1 MKHYDFKTIEK
12 KWQHYWTKHQTF
24 RTQETQEQPKFYV
37 LDMFPYPSGAG
48 LHVGHPLGYIASDIV
63 ARYKRSQGYNVL
75 HPMGFDAFGLPAEQY
90 ALQTGQH
97 PAVTTTQNIQHYK
110 EQLQRL
116 GFSFDWTRSVCTSDP
131 AYYRW
136 TQWIFL
142 QLFHSWYD
150 THLQKSRPIQDLV
163 ACLEKTGNRDI
174 QAACDANT
182 PTITAETWRQMSETE
197 QQALLLKYRLAFL
210 EETTVNWCP
219 ELGTVLA
226 NEEVKEGLSERG
238 GHPVVR
244 QKMRQWSLRITA
256 YATRLLEDLLELDWP
271 TSVKEMQR
279 HWIGISQ
286 GATIAFQT
294 TTPEG
299 TTHTLHVFTSRP
311 DTLFGVTFLA
321 LAPEHPSVQSLT
333 VAQQQATVNHYVEQA
348 KNQSERDRLASIK
361 RTTGVFTG
369 AYAKHPFT
377 GQSLPIWVAD
387 YVVAGYG
394 TGAVMGVPAHDSRD
408 HAFAQYFNLPIVQV
422 IAGGDVTKA
431 AYEEKMGRLINAHF
445 LNGLTVQEATEKVL
459 AKLAESQVGKPTT
472 TFRLRNA
479 IFSRQRYW
487 GEPFPIYYKDGMPY
501 PLSEDV
507 LPLKLPL
514 IKAYQPTSTGQPPL
528 GHADHWHT
536 AAGDPLE
543 LSTMP
548 GWAGSSW
555 YFLRYMDPHNKE
567 IFVSPTAQVYWH
579 AVDLYIGGAEHAT
592 GHLLYARFWTKF
604 LYDLGY
610 INAKEPFRKLI
621 NQGMIQGQSKLV
633 YRVKGT
639 RQFVSYHLRDQYDT
653 VPMHVAIDLAKDQVL
668 DIEAFKKWRPELQD
682 ATFILEDGQCICGTE
697 IEKMSKSKHNVI
709 NPDTIIA
716 QYGADTLRLYT
727 LFLGPLEQ
735 SKPWNVH
742 GIDGVFRF
750 LIKLWKLFHNPTG
763 QVAITDAP
771 PPAKALKI
779 LHTTIKKVQEA
790 IERYTFNTAI
800 SAFMICVNELTV
812 LLCSHRRVLQDLVV
826 LLAPFA
832 PHMAEELWQRLGHT
846 TSVTYAPFPQ
856 WEAAHVQEA
865 SFGYPIT
872 VNGKVRTKL
881 VFALDTPHEEIEK
894 QVLAHAII
902 QKWTGGKSPKKIII
916 VPQRIVNVVV

>member
-1 MKHYDFKTIEK
+1 MEHYDFKTIEK
-12 KWQHYWTKHQTF
+12 KWQHYWAKHQDF
-24 RTQETQEQPKFYV
+24 HTQETQDQPKFYV

-63 ARYKRSQGYNVL
+63 ARYKRSHGYNVL

-97 PAVTTTQNIQHYK
+97 PAVTTAQNIQHYK

-116 GFSFDWTRSVCTSDP
+116 GLSFDWSRSVCTSDP
-131 AYYRW
+131 DYYRW

-150 THLQKSRPIQDLV
+150 HQLQKARPIQDLI
-163 ACLEKTGNRDI
+163 ACLEKVGNKGI
-174 QAACDANT
+174 KAACDADT
-182 PTITAETWRQMSETE
+182 PNVTAEAWRQMTE
-197 QQALLLKYRLAFL
+197 KKRQALLLKYRLAFL
-210 EETTVNWCP
+210 EETMVNWCP

-238 GHPVVR
+238 NHPVVR
-244 QKMRQWSLRITA
+244 QKMKQWSLRITA
-256 YATRLLEDLLELDWP
+256 YATRLLEDLVELDWP
-271 TSVKEMQR
+271 ASVKEMQR
-279 HWIGISQ
+279 HWIGKSQ

-294 TTPEG
+294 TAPED

-321 LAPEHPSVQSLT
+321 LAPEHPLTQLLT
-333 VAQQQATVNHYVEQA
+333 VAQQQATVSSYVAQA
-348 KNQSERDRLASIK
+348 KNRSERDRLANIECA
-361 RTTGVFTG
+361 TGVFTG
-369 AYAKHPFT
+369 AYAKHPYT
-377 GQSLPIWVAD
+377 GQPLPIWVAD
-387 YVVAGYG
+387 YVVPGYG

-408 HAFAQYFNLPIVQV
+408 HAFAQHFDLPIVQV

-431 AYEEKMGRLINAHF
+431 AYAAKVGRLINADF

-459 AKLAESQVGKPTT
+459 AKLTESQVGKPTT

-501 PLSEDV
+501 PLSEEV
-507 LPLKLPL
+507 LPLKLPPV
-514 IKAYQPTSTGQPPL
+514 KAYQPTPTGQPPL

-536 AAGDPLE
+536 TAGDPLE
-543 LSTMP
+543 LNTMP

-555 YFLRYMDPHNKE
+555 YFLRYMDPHNKAA
-567 IFVSPTAQVYWH
+567 FVSPAAQAYWQ

-610 INAKEPFRKLI
+610 INAKEPFQKLI

-633 YRVKGT
+633 YRIKGT
-639 RQFVSYHLRDQYDT
+639 QQFVSYHLRNQYDT
-653 VPMHVAIDLAKDQVL
+653 VPMHVAIDLVKKEVL
-668 DIEAFKKWRPELQD
+668 DIEAFKKWRPELQE
-682 ATFILEDGQCICGTE
+682 ATFILEDGQYICGSE
-697 IEKMSKSKHNVI
+697 IEKMSKSKHNVV
-709 NPDTIIA
+709 NPDTLIA

-735 SKPWNVH
+735 SKPWDTR

-750 LIKLWKLFHNPTG
+750 LTKLWKLFHNPTG
-763 QVAITDAP
+763 RVAITNTP
-771 PPAKALKI
+771 SPAKALKI
-779 LHTTIKKVQEA
+779 LHKTIKKVQKA
-790 IERYTFNTAI
+790 IERYAFNTAI
-800 SAFMICVNELTV
+800 SAFMICVNELTA
-812 LLCSHRRVLQDLVV
+812 LSCNHREVLQDLVV

-832 PHMAEELWQRLGHT
+832 PHMAEELWQLLGHS
-846 TSVTYAPFPQ
+846 TSVVHAPWPS
-856 WEAAHVQEA
+856 WKAAYIQEDVVE
-865 SFGYPIT
+865 YPIT
-872 VNGKVRTKL
+872 VNGKVRTRL
-881 VFALDTPHEEIEK
+881 VFGLDTAHQEIEK
-894 QVLAHAII
+894 KVLAHPDI
-902 QKWTGGKSPKKIII
+902 QKWTQGKPPQKIII
-916 VPQRIVNVVV
+916 VPQRIVNVVI

>member
-1 MKHYDFKTIEK
+1 MEYYDFKTIEK
-12 KWQHYWTKHQTF
+12 KWQHYWAKHQTF
-24 RTQETQEQPKFYV
+24 RTQETQKQPKFYV

-63 ARYKRSQGYNVL
+63 ARYKRCQGYNVL

-97 PAVTTTQNIQHYK
+97 PAVTTAQNIQHYK

-116 GFSFDWTRSVCTSDP
+116 GLSFDWHRTVCTSDP
-131 AYYRW
+131 SYYRW

-150 THLQKSRPIQDLV
+150 THLQKSRPIKDLV
-163 ACLEKTGNRDI
+163 ACLEKVGNRDI
-174 QAACDANT
+174 KAACDADT
-182 PTITAETWRQMSETE
+182 PNVTAEAWQQMTEKE

-210 EETTVNWCP
+210 EEAMVNWCP

-238 GHPVVR
+238 NHPVIR
-244 QKMRQWSLRITA
+244 QNMQQWSLRITA
-256 YATRLLEDLLELDWP
+256 YATRLLEDLLALDWP

-279 HWIGISQ
+279 HWIGMSQ
-286 GATIAFQT
+286 GATISFQAT
-294 TTPEG
+294 ASKDTI
-299 TTHTLHVFTSRP
+299 HTLHAFTSRP

-321 LAPEHPSVQSLT
+321 LAPEHPLAQSLT
-333 VAQQQATVNHYVEQA
+333 VAQQLVAVNDYIAQA
-348 KNQSERDRLASIK
+348 KNRSERDRLVAINCA
-361 RTTGVFTG
+361 TGVFTG

-377 GQSLPIWVAD
+377 GQPLPIWVAD

-408 HAFAQYFNLPIVQV
+408 YAFAQHFDLPIIQV
-422 IAGGDVTKA
+422 IVGGDVTKA
-431 AYEEKMGRLINAHF
+431 AYEAKVGKLINADF

-459 AKLAESQVGKPTT
+459 AKLAENQAGKPTT

-507 LPLKLPL
+507 LPLKLPPV
-514 IKAYQPTSTGQPPL
+514 KAYQPTSTGQPPL
-528 GHADHWHT
+528 GHAEQWHT

-543 LSTMP
+543 LNTMP

-555 YFLRYMDPHNKE
+555 YFLRYMDPHNEKD
-567 IFVSPTAQVYWH
+567 FVSPTEQVYWH

-610 INAKEPFRKLI
+610 IDAKEPFRKLI
-621 NQGMIQGQSKLV
+621 NQGMIQGQSKLA

-639 RQFVSYHLRDQYDT
+639 QQFVSFHLRQQYDT
-653 VPMHVAIDLAKDQVL
+653 VPMHVAIDLVENQVL
-668 DIEAFKKWRPELQD
+668 DIEAFKKWRPELQE
-682 ATFILEDGQCICGTE
+682 ATFILEDGQYICGSE
-697 IEKMSKSKHNVI
+697 IEKMSKSKHNVV
-709 NPDTIIA
+709 NPDTLIA

-735 SKPWNVH
+735 SKPWNTH
-742 GIDGVFRF
+742 GIDGVSRF

-763 QVAITDAP
+763 QVAITDTA

-779 LHTTIKKVQEA
+779 LHKTIKKAQEA
-790 IERYTFNTAI
+790 IERYTFNTAV

-812 LLCSHRRVLQDLVV
+812 LSCNHRSVLQDLIV
-826 LLAPFA
+826 LLAPFS
-832 PHMAEELWQRLGHT
+832 PHMAEELWQHLGHS
-846 TSVTYAPFPQ
+846 TSVVHAPWPR
-856 WEAAHVQEA
+856 WEAAYIQEDV
-865 SFGYPIT
+865 FEYPIT
-872 VNGKVRTKL
+872 VNGKIRTKL
-881 VFALDTPHEEIEK
+881 AFALDTPCGEIEK
-894 QVLAHAII
+894 KVLTNPII
-902 QKWTGGKSPKKIII
+902 QKWIQGKPPKKIII

>member
-1 MKHYDFKTIEK
+1 MLVK
-12 KWQHYWTKHQTF
+12 
-24 RTQETQEQPKFYV
+24 
-37 LDMFPYPSGAG
+37 
-48 LHVGHPLGYIASDIV
+48 
-63 ARYKRSQGYNVL
+63 
-75 HPMGFDAFGLPAEQY
+75 FGL
-90 ALQTGQH
+90 
-97 PAVTTTQNIQHYK
+97 
-110 EQLQRL
+110 
-116 GFSFDWTRSVCTSDP
+116 
-131 AYYRW
+131 
-136 TQWIFL
+136 
-142 QLFHSWYD
+142 
-150 THLQKSRPIQDLV
+150 
-163 ACLEKTGNRDI
+163 
-174 QAACDANT
+174 
-182 PTITAETWRQMSETE
+182 
-197 QQALLLKYRLAFL
+197 
-210 EETTVNWCP
+210 
-219 ELGTVLA
+219 
-226 NEEVKEGLSERG
+226 
-238 GHPVVR
+238 
-244 QKMRQWSLRITA
+244 QKMQQWSLRITA
-256 YATRLLEDLLELDWP
+256 YAPRLLEDLLELDWP

-279 HWIGISQ
+279 HWIGMSQ

-294 TTPEG
+294 TTSED

-333 VAQQQATVNHYVEQA
+333 VAQQQATVKRYVDQA
-348 KNQSERDRLASIK
+348 KNRSERDRLASIK

-377 GQSLPIWVAD
+377 GQSLPIWVTD

-408 HAFAQYFNLPIVQV
+408 HAFAQHFNLPIVQV
-422 IAGGDVTKA
+422 IAGGDVKKA
-431 AYEEKMGRLINAHF
+431 AYEEKTGRLINAHF

-536 AAGDPLE
+536 TAGDPLE

-567 IFVSPTAQVYWH
+567 AFVSPTAQVYWH

-653 VPMHVAIDLAKDQVL
+653 VPMHVAIDLAKNQVL
-668 DIEAFKKWRPELQD
+668 DTEAFKKWRPELQD
-682 ATFILEDGQCICGTE
+682 ATFILEDGQYICGTE

-735 SKPWNVH
+735 SKPWNIH

-750 LIKLWKLFHNPTG
+750 LIKLWKLFHNPTE
-763 QVAITDAP
+763 QVAITDALP
-771 PPAKALKI
+771 PTKALKI

-790 IERYTFNTAI
+790 IDRYTFNTAI
-800 SAFMICVNELTV
+800 STFMICVNELTV
-812 LLCSHRRVLQDLVV
+812 LSCNHRGVLQDLVV

-846 TSVTYAPFPQ
+846 TSVTHAPWPR

-865 SFGYPIT
+865 SFEYPIT

-881 VFALDTPHEEIEK
+881 VFTLDTPHEEIEK
-894 QVLAHAII
+894 QVLAHPYI
-902 QKWTGGKSPKKIII
+902 QKWTGGNPPKKIII
-916 VPQRIVNVVV
+916 VPHRIVNVVV

>member
-1 MKHYDFKTIEK
+1 MEHYDFKTIEK
-12 KWQHYWTKHQTF
+12 KWQRYWDNHQTF
-24 RTQETQEQPKFYV
+24 RTQETQERPKFYV

-97 PAVTTTQNIQHYK
+97 PAVTTAQNIQHYK

-116 GFSFDWTRSVCTSDP
+116 GLSFDWNRSVCTSDP

-163 ACLEKTGNRDI
+163 AYLEKTGNKDI

-182 PTITAETWRQMSETE
+182 PNVTAEAWRKMTEKE
-197 QQALLLKYRLAFL
+197 QQTLLLKYRLAFL
-210 EETTVNWCP
+210 EETMVNWCP

-226 NEEVKEGLSERG
+226 NEEVKDGLSERG
-238 GHPVVR
+238 NHPVVR
-244 QKMRQWSLRITA
+244 QKMQQWSLRITA
-256 YATRLLEDLLELDWP
+256 YATRLLEDLSELDWP
-271 TSVKEMQR
+271 ASVKEMQR
-279 HWIGISQ
+279 HWIGMSQ

-294 TTPEG
+294 TTPED
-299 TTHTLHVFTSRP
+299 TAHTLHVFTSRP

-321 LAPEHPSVQSLT
+321 LAPEHPGVQPLT
-333 VAQQQATVNHYVEQA
+333 VAQQQATVERYVDQA
-348 KNQSERDRLASIK
+348 KNRSERDRLADVK
-361 RTTGVFTG
+361 RITGVFTG

-377 GQSLPIWVAD
+377 GQLLPIWVTD

-408 HAFAQYFNLPIVQV
+408 YAFAQCFNLPIVQV
-422 IAGGDVTKA
+422 IAGGDVAKA
-431 AYEEKMGRLINAHF
+431 AYEEKIGRLINSDF
-445 LNGLTVQEATEKVL
+445 LNGLTVREATEKVL
-459 AKLAESQVGKPTT
+459 TRLTESQVGKPTI

-501 PLSEDV
+501 PLSEEV

-514 IKAYQPTSTGQPPL
+514 IRAYQPTATGQPPL

-536 AAGDPLE
+536 PTGESLE

-567 IFVSPTAQVYWH
+567 AFVSPTAQVYWH

-610 INAKEPFRKLI
+610 INTKEPFRKLI

-633 YRVKGT
+633 YRVKST
-639 RQFVSYHLRDQYDT
+639 QQFVSYHLKDQYDT
-653 VPMHVAIDLAKDQVL
+653 VPMHVAIDLVKNQVL
-668 DIEAFKKWRPELQD
+668 DIDAFKKWRPELQE
-682 ATFILEDGQCICGTE
+682 ATFILEDGQYICGSE
-697 IEKMSKSKHNVI
+697 IEKMSKSKYNVI
-709 NPDTIIA
+709 NPDTLIA

-735 SKPWNVH
+735 SKPWNTH

-750 LIKLWKLFHNPTG
+750 LIKLWKLFHNPAR
-763 QVAITDAP
+763 QVSITDTP
-771 PPAKALKI
+771 PSTKVLKI

-790 IERYTFNTAI
+790 IERYAFNTAV
-800 SAFMICVNELTV
+800 SAFMICVNELTALSCNHRGV
-812 LLCSHRRVLQDLVV
+812 LKDLVV

-832 PHMAEELWQRLGHT
+832 PHMAEELWQHLGHS
-846 TSVTYAPFPQ
+846 TSVAQAPWPR
-856 WEAAHVQEA
+856 WEAAYMQEA
-865 SFGYPIT
+865 MFKYPIT
-872 VNGKVRTKL
+872 INGKVRTNL
-881 VFALDTPHEEIEK
+881 VFALDIPHKELEK
-894 QVLAHAII
+894 QVLAHPDI
-902 QKWTGGKSPKKIII
+902 QKWIQGKRPKKIVI
-916 VPQRIVNVVV
+916 VPQRIINVVI